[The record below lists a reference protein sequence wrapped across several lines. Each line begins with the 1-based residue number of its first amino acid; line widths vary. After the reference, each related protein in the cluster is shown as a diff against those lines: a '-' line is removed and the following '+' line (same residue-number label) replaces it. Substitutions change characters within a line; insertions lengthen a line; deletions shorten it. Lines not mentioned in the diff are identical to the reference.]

1 MEQLKTFK
9 KGYQAL
15 RKGRRSLANHYYLVT
30 SQTHNRA
37 PIFITKEPVQIVLES
52 LQWFRVRNL
61 FSLDTAVVM
70 PDHVHILGQLREI
83 PLENV
88 MQRFKSYSSKSI
100 KAHLNLS
107 DPVWQPGY
115 HDHIVRKEEDLNQV
129 RQYCLNNPVRAGLVN
144 DFHAYAHWYC
154 RWLV

>member
-83 PLENV
+83 PLE
-88 MQRFKSYSSKSI
+88 
-100 KAHLNLS
+100 
-107 DPVWQPGY
+107 
-115 HDHIVRKEEDLNQV
+115 EEDLNQV